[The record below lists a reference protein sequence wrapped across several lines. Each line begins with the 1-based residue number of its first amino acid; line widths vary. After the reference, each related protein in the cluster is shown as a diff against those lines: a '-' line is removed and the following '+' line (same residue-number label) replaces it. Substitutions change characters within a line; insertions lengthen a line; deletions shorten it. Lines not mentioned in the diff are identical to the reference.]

1 MAVEKKKL
9 ILFGGNGA
17 ISSAIRKLYEE
28 RSWDVI
34 SVGRSSG
41 DVIWDPVNEEALPSA
56 LAKLGKFD
64 AVVWAQGMNLNDDY
78 ESYESESHY
87 MMYQA
92 NVIYILNSLKVL
104 MGASKIVYGGKLC
117 IISSIWQDI
126 SRNNKLSYSVTKSA
140 IKGLV
145 NSLSN
150 DMAKEGILVNAV
162 LPGAIDT
169 PMTRENLSTDKI
181 QEIESAT
188 EFNRLVTLEDVSN
201 AVFFICSDWNTGVTG
216 NFIKVDLGFSH
227 VRNY

>member
-41 DVIWDPVNEEALPSA
+41 DVIWDPVNEEALPST
-56 LAKLGKFD
+56 LAKLGKFN

-104 MGASKIVYGGKLC
+104 MGANKIVYGGKLC